1 MNPDLVLY
9 DSRIKQFVATLDIA
23 ALEALEGITETET
36 YPKGSLLLKAGHVC
50 RNSFE
55 IVTGIARKYH
65 LHNGAETTNEI
76 YFEHDLALSF
86 ASYALQRPS
95 EEFIEALTDVTAR
108 VINYD
113 SFQKAKEQYP
123 MLRQLDL
130 MLLEYYGIWVEDR
143 MNQMRRYTAT
153 ERYKLLLEHT
163 PHIVKSVPLTY
174 IASYLGISLETLSR
188 IRSRR

>member
-9 DSRIKQFVATLDIA
+9 DSRIQQYVATLDIA
-23 ALEALEGITETET
+23 ALEALESITETKT
-36 YPKGSLLLKAGHVC
+36 YPKGSLMLKAGQIC

-55 IVTGIARKYH
+55 LVSGIARKYH
-65 LHNGAETTNEI
+65 LHNGAEITNEI

-86 ASYALQRPS
+86 GSYALQRPS
-95 EEFIEALTDVTAR
+95 EEYIEALTDVTAR
-108 VINYD
+108 VIHYD
-113 SFQKAKEQYP
+113 SFQKAKEEHP

-143 MNQMRRYTAT
+143 MNQMRRYSAT
-153 ERYKLLLEHT
+153 ERYKQLLEHT
-163 PHIVKSVPLTY
+163 PHIIKSVPLTY